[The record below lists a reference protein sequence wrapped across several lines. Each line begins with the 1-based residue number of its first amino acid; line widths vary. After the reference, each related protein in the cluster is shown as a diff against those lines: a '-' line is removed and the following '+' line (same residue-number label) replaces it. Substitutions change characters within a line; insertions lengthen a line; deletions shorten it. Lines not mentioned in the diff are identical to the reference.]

1 MSIWEAIFLGIVQ
14 GIAEFLPISSSGHLC
29 LLEAILGRSS
39 ENLELNIALH
49 FGSLISILW
58 VYRGQVIPVL
68 KQPRLVGAIVIAT
81 LPVVFTGFTFKKQF
95 ELASASPLITGFG
108 LLYTS
113 LLLFVTP
120 RIDRGQRLLEEIRY
134 RDALVV
140 GLMQAIAPL
149 PGISRSGSTI
159 VGGLLT
165 GMKREAAA
173 NFSFYIAVPVL
184 MGATV
189 LQIKDVVEEGGLT
202 NPIVPVL
209 IGTVVSAIVGI
220 FALQSLLRI
229 IAARKLYWFAWY
241 VLIVAVITFIAS
253 GLGLFPSPVSAT
265 EALTANSFHSGDG
278 TVLWN

>member
-14 GIAEFLPISSSGHLC
+14 GIAEFLPISSSGHLT
-29 LLEAILGRSS
+29 LLEAMLGLHS

-81 LPVVFTGFTFKKQF
+81 LPVVIVGLTFKDRF
-95 ELASASPLITGFG
+95 EQAASSPLITAFG

-113 LLLFVTP
+113 VLLFITP
-120 RIDRGQRLLEEIRY
+120 KIDRGERTLENIRY

-140 GLMQAIAPL
+140 GLMQAIAPI

-184 MGATV
+184 MGATL
-189 LQIKDVVEEGGLT
+189 LQMKDVVEEGGLK
-202 NPIVPVL
+202 NPLVPVL
-209 IGTVVSAIVGI
+209 IGTAISAIVGI
-220 FALQSLLRI
+220 FALESLLRI

-241 VLIVAVITFIAS
+241 VLIVAVVTFIACA
-253 GLGLFPSPVSAT
+253 LGLFSSPVNT
-265 EALTANSFHSGDG
+265 IEALTAK
-278 TVLWN
+278 